1 LKILFDNADFSSS
14 SGPNSFARK
23 LAEELLKRKHS
34 VNEMSDPDIQL
45 SFIMASQNIGIP
57 IIQRLDGIYFNSEQ
71 DWKSLNT
78 PIKQT
83 YDIAT
88 GIIFQSNFNKVL
100 SEKYFGKKIKSIVI
114 NNGTDL
120 SVIESIPALKH
131 PAIDNFENVWS
142 CASSWRPHKRLKE
155 NVRYF
160 LEHGAPNDC
169 LVIAGD
175 HPDYKIQHERVFYI
189 GNLTWDQLISL
200 YKRSKY
206 FIHLALMDH
215 CPNVVVDARASGCK
229 IICSSSGGTKE
240 IAGKNSVII
249 QDMEWDFTPFK
260 LYQPPEL
267 DFSRQCESPENI
279 KSIDIKD
286 VADSYLSFFEEFL
299 K

>member
-1 LKILFDNADFSSS
+1 MKILFDNADFGSS

-23 LAEELLKRKHS
+23 LAEELIKRKHS
-34 VNEMSDPDIQL
+34 VNESLKSDIQL
-45 SFIMASQNIGIP
+45 SFIMASQDLGMP

-71 DWKSLNT
+71 DWKSLNE
-78 PIKQT
+78 PIKKT
-83 YDIAT
+83 YDISS
-88 GIIFQSNFNKVL
+88 GVIFQSNFNKQL
-100 SEKYFGKKIKSIVI
+100 SEKYFGEKILSTVI

-120 SVIESIPALKH
+120 SLIEKITPLSH
-131 PAIDNFENVWS
+131 PAIDGFENVWS
-142 CASSWRPHKRLKE
+142 CASSWRPHKRLKD

-160 LEHGAPNDC
+160 LECAGEKDC
-169 LVIAGD
+169 LVIAGSN
-175 HPDYKIQHERVFYI
+175 PDYEIKHERVFYV
-189 GNLTWDQLISL
+189 GNLEWEQLISL

-215 CPNVVVDARASGCK
+215 CPNVVVDARAAGCK
-229 IICSSSGGTKE
+229 IVCSSSGGTKE
-240 IAGKNSVII
+240 IAGINSVIVK
-249 QDMEWDFTPFK
+249 DMEWDFVPFR

-267 DFSRQCESPENI
+267 DFGALCEPPQIE

>member
-1 LKILFDNADFSSS
+1 LKILFDNADFGSS

-23 LAEELLKRKHS
+23 LAEELIKRKHS
-34 VNEMSDPDIQL
+34 VNEALKPDIQL
-45 SFIMASQNIGIP
+45 SFIMASQDLGMP

-71 DWKSLNT
+71 DWKSLNE
-78 PIKQT
+78 PIKKT
-83 YDIAT
+83 YDISS
-88 GIIFQSNFNKVL
+88 GVIFQSNFNKQL
-100 SEKYFGKKIKSIVI
+100 SEKYFGEKILSTVI

-120 SVIESIPALKH
+120 SLIEKITPLSH
-131 PAIDNFENVWS
+131 PAIDGFENVWS
-142 CASSWRPHKRLKE
+142 CASSWRPHKRLKD

-160 LEHGAPNDC
+160 LECAGEKDC
-169 LVIAGD
+169 LVIAGSN
-175 HPDYKIQHERVFYI
+175 PDYEIKHERVFYV
-189 GNLTWDQLISL
+189 GNLEWEQLISL

-215 CPNVVVDARASGCK
+215 CPNVVVDARAAGCK
-229 IICSSSGGTKE
+229 IVCSSSGGTKE
-240 IAGKNSVII
+240 IAGINSVIVK
-249 QDMEWDFTPFK
+249 DMEWDFVPFR

-267 DFSRQCESPENI
+267 DFGALCEPPQIE

>member
-1 LKILFDNADFSSS
+1 MKILFDNADFGSS

-23 LAEELLKRKHS
+23 LAEELIKRKHS
-34 VNEMSDPDIQL
+34 VNESLKSDIQL
-45 SFIMASQNIGIP
+45 SFIMASQDLGMP

-71 DWKSLNT
+71 DWKSLNE
-78 PIKQT
+78 PIKKT
-83 YDIAT
+83 YDISS
-88 GIIFQSNFNKVL
+88 GVIFQSNFNKQL
-100 SEKYFGKKIKSIVI
+100 SEKYFGEKTLSTVI

-120 SVIESIPALKH
+120 SLIEKITPLSH
-131 PAIDNFENVWS
+131 PAIDGFENVWS
-142 CASSWRPHKRLKE
+142 CASSWRPHKRLKD

-160 LEHGAPNDC
+160 LECSGEKDC
-169 LVIAGD
+169 LVIAGSN
-175 HPDYKIQHERVFYI
+175 PDYEIQHERVFYV
-189 GNLTWDQLISL
+189 GNLEWEQLISL

-215 CPNVVVDARASGCK
+215 CPNVVVDARAAGCK
-229 IICSSSGGTKE
+229 IVCSSSGGTKE
-240 IAGKNSVII
+240 IAGINSVIVK
-249 QDMEWDFTPFK
+249 DMEWDFVPFR

-267 DFSRQCESPENI
+267 DFGALCEPPQIE